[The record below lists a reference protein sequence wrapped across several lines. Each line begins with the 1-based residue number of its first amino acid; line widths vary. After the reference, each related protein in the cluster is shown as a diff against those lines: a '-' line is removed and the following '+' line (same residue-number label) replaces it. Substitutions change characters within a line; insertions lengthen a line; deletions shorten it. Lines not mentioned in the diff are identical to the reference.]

1 MNINIISLLRIL
13 LDAKDKRQYFECFI
27 RNLNQTA
34 KYIDLLIILYMGTH
48 DRLYHIVLCLCTEGH
63 C

>member
-13 LDAKDKRQYFECFI
+13 LDAKDIRQFI
-27 RNLNQTA
+27 RNLNQTD
-34 KYIDLLIILYMGTH
+34 IDLLIILYMGTH